1 MKLIVFGDDM
11 NKSGDGKKVNIRLDN
26 ALFNVIKYNKG
37 ESVFSDVTGNQI
49 FGCEWKDIKNKISIY
64 FHGGN
69 EFKDAFSS
77 VMKYKCDNEN
87 IEKYVTGLKEIA
99 LKYLINESLLSWC
112 KGQREMML
120 VLHAV
125 MQRYKLMYP
134 TPTVSSF
141 CFSTDIFD
149 CEKGCVDK
157 TAFLLALDEMS
168 FYIDRE
174 CIQSEIMEAKRSWEL
189 IQDMAENP
197 LPFPEKSYAAKYK
210 DDYFWAI
217 KYIDKVYGE
226 DIVLHIDKI
235 NNACI
240 SDQLRVYHKYDIYFS
255 TRKMNE
261 SELKLFVMRMKKTR
275 SQNKYR
281 ESVKDKKV
289 LNTYI
294 SSGAKARLTAMAKYH
309 GMNINE
315 ELEQLINH
323 AYTKYR

>member
-1 MKLIVFGDDM
+1 M
-11 NKSGDGKKVNIRLDN
+11 NKSGDGKKPNIRVDN

-49 FGCEWKDIKNKISIY
+49 FGCEWEDIKNKISIY

-77 VMKYKCDNEN
+77 VMKCKCDGEN
-87 IEKYVTGLKEIA
+87 IEKYVTGLMEIA
-99 LKYLINESLLSWC
+99 LKYLINENLLSWC

-125 MQRYKLMYP
+125 MRRYKLMYP

-141 CFSTDIFD
+141 CFSTDVFD

-157 TAFLLALDEMS
+157 TGFLLALDEMS
-168 FYIDRE
+168 LFIGCDSV
-174 CIQSEIMEAKRSWEL
+174 QDEIIEAQRSWEL
-189 IQDMAENP
+189 IQHMAENS
-197 LPFPEKSYAAKYK
+197 LPFPEKNHFTKYK
-210 DDYFWAI
+210 GDYLWAI
-217 KYIDKVYGE
+217 KYIDKVHGE
-226 DIVLHIDKI
+226 NIILHIDKI

-240 SDQLRVYHKYDIYFS
+240 PDQLRVYHKYDVYFS
-255 TRKMNE
+255 IRKMNE
-261 SELKLFVMRMKKTR
+261 SELKLFIIKMKKTK

>member
-1 MKLIVFGDDM
+1 M
-11 NKSGDGKKVNIRLDN
+11 NKSGDGKKPNIRLDN

-49 FGCEWKDIKNKISIY
+49 FGCEWEDIKNKIGVY

-77 VMKYKCDNEN
+77 VTKYKCDGEN
-87 IEKYVTGLKEIA
+87 IEKYVTGLREIA
-99 LKYLINESLLSWC
+99 LKYLVNENLLSWC

-120 VLHAV
+120 VLHTV
-125 MQRYKLMYP
+125 MQRYKLMYS
-134 TPTVSSF
+134 TPTISSF
-141 CFSTDIFD
+141 CFSTDVFD

-174 CIQSEIMEAKRSWEL
+174 CVQSEIMEAKRSWEL

-197 LPFPEKSYAAKYK
+197 LPFPEKTYSAKYK

-261 SELKLFVMRMKKTR
+261 SELKLFVMRMKKSR